1 MLLVLNEMFL
11 KNLKLIDTCIF
22 QFAAE
27 YVLIQAVSFLSK
39 NAREPNDLTNHLDFD
54 SSIQLHVEVFHEK
67 SATETILLRHTCQ
80 NQFHS
85 LSNHS

>member
-1 MLLVLNEMFL
+1 MGHLRIHNPPSLKEIIVICLNINIALSFEWDFL

-39 NAREPNDLTNHLDFD
+39 NAREPNELTNAVGFW
-54 SSIQLHVEVFHEK
+54 
-67 SATETILLRHTCQ
+67 
-80 NQFHS
+80 
-85 LSNHS
+85 